1 MTTMKLF
8 INLCAKHAKCLKDI
22 AFMRVC
28 EPKRFYTVAAAK
40 VNMRSNSETESKRIY
55 TSLLKLHRTQD
66 ELIESLLDNTLY
78 SDGSIIVI
86 C

>member
-28 EPKRFYTVAAAK
+28 KPKRFYTVAAAK
-40 VNMRSNSETESKRIY
+40 VNTRSDSEIESKGIY
-55 TSLLKLHRTQD
+55 TSPLKLYRTQD
-66 ELIESLLDNTLY
+66 ELTECLLDNTLY

-86 C
+86 